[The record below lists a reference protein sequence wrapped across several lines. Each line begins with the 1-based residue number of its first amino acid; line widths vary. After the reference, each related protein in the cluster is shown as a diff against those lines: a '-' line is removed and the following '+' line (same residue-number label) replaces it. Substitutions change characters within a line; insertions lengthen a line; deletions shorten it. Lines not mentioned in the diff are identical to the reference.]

1 MAFLR
6 SAPGPECYAV
16 RGAKTALRPLEVAD
30 YAAWAALRGQSRDHL
45 TPFEPQW
52 LADEL
57 DRSAYRRRLRHYVR
71 EQRED
76 LGYAFGIFLIAD
88 HAMLGGVSLSNVR
101 RGVTQAAS
109 LGYWLGARHT
119 GQGYMSDAVSALIA
133 FAFVELKLH
142 RVEAATLPDNAASIR
157 VLERNGFA
165 REGYARRYLKIN
177 GQWCDH
183 VLFGLLAEDHARD
196 DRAKARQSGG
206 VAALS

>member
-30 YAAWAALRGQSRDHL
+30 YAAWSALRGQSREHL

-57 DRSAYRRRLRHYVR
+57 ERGAYRRRLRHYMR

-76 LGYAFGIFLIAD
+76 LGYAFGIFSLAD
-88 HAMLGGVSLSNVR
+88 HAMVGGVSLSNVR
-101 RGVTQAAS
+101 RGVTQAGS
-109 LGYWLGARHT
+109 LGYWLGGRYVR
-119 GQGYMSDAVSALIA
+119 QGYMSDAVAAMIA

-157 VLERNGFA
+157 VLERNGFT

-183 VLFGLLAEDHARD
+183 VLFGLVAEDHLRTARPLE
-196 DRAKARQSGG
+196 RSGSG
-206 VAALS
+206 VAAL